1 MECCDMPR
9 ILDIKIALG
18 NEQLILSSSL
28 IHGQCLDTPQ
38 RRCVSDSAMS
48 THLPQEGGERKRAGP
63 RRAAGV
69 ISVEQGLE
77 ERAQQG
83 ERGVCAD
90 DRRVGA
96 AVAHVSDIQRVREEA
111 GPIAGVTSLSLA
123 TVAVHAP

>member
-1 MECCDMPR
+1 MPR

-96 AVAHVSDIQRVREEA
+96 AVAHGGRQSESDHLQPRRPTQA
-111 GPIAGVTSLSLA
+111 CRQPDRHRNSDA
-123 TVAVHAP
+123 